1 MMKADE
7 ELIRVKALLQA
18 KDQEILGLH
27 ANWKQLH
34 EDFSAS
40 VRDYKILQQ

>member
-7 ELIRVKALLQA
+7 EMIKLKALCQA
-18 KDQEILGLH
+18 KDQEIIGLH